1 MNKLEYSPLVMI
13 KLKILKEQL
22 IDKYDEET
30 ANKVVSGIISDA
42 EILKQFKKSGTNIAE
57 MYVIDTQYWYF
68 FTHRHY
74 LVYRFEPGIV
84 VISGFVGRAMQ
95 KKSILK

>member
-42 EILKQFKKSGTNIAE
+42 EILKQFEKSGTNIAE
-57 MYVIDTQYWYF
+57 MYVIYTQYWYL